1 MVSGTQTMIDVTT
14 DIQSLTTFKRNT
26 GGWMQRMRKTQRPLV
41 LTVKGK
47 AEAVV
52 MAPAAFQKLVEYHDT
67 IRGIRRGLSQAKRGL
82 GRPVDE
88 VFDELEREITRGR
101 A

>member
-1 MVSGTQTMIDVTT
+1 MTIDVSR
-14 DIQSLTTFKRNT
+14 DIQSLTTFKRDSAGLIRRMKKT
-26 GGWMQRMRKTQRPLV
+26 GRPLV

-52 MAPAAFQKLVEYHDT
+52 MDAAVYQRLADQVSAVE
-67 IRGIRRGLSQAKRGL
+67 GIRRGLAQARKGM

-88 VFDELEREITRGR
+88 VFDAIEKSDPVSP